1 MFEKEVMIG
10 HKGFEPSSTDRK
22 PYETKNAPDFG
33 TLSYLL
39 LNLAGPHSPKLEHRP
54 CFASKYVRETAEFG
68 NYRIE
73 SAALALIIGGYMT
86 CDKFDGSLLRTT
98 IPGNL
103 PG

>member
-39 LNLAGPHSPKLEHRP
+39 LNLAGPHSPKLEHRLSK
-54 CFASKYVRETAEFG
+54 FAG
-68 NYRIE
+68 NVSE
-73 SAALALIIGGYMT
+73 VAAT
-86 CDKFDGSLLRTT
+86 
-98 IPGNL
+98 
-103 PG
+103 